1 MPTIQVRD
9 VPDDV
14 HRIYQ
19 QRAALAGMS
28 MQEYLRAELTR
39 NARTRTPAEL
49 VAETEQRLA
58 SEGSEGFATRSS
70 AALLR
75 ADRGA
80 H

>member
-1 MPTIQVRD
+1 M
-9 VPDDV
+9 PDDV

-28 MQEYLRAELTR
+28 LQEYLRAELTH
-39 NARTRTPAEL
+39 NARTRTPAEI
-49 VAETEQRLA
+49 EQRLA

-70 AALLR
+70 ATLIRTDR
-75 ADRGA
+75 AA

>member
-1 MPTIQVRD
+1 MATIQVRE
-9 VPDDV
+9 VPEDV

-28 MQEYLRAELTR
+28 LQEYLRAELTR

-49 VAETEQRLA
+49 VAEIEQRLA
-58 SEGSEGFATRSS
+58 AEGTDGLATASS
-70 AALLR
+70 AASIR
-75 ADRGA
+75 ADRYT

>member
-1 MPTIQVRD
+1 MATIQVRD

-14 HRIYQ
+14 HRVYQ
-19 QRAALAGMS
+19 QRAMLAGMS
-28 MQEYLRAELTR
+28 LQEYLRVELTR

-58 SEGSEGFATRSS
+58 AEGAGGFATASS
-70 AALLR
+70 VSVLR
-75 ADRGA
+75 ADRDA

>member
-1 MPTIQVRD
+1 MATIQVRD

-19 QRAALAGMS
+19 QRAALTGMS
-28 MQEYLRAELTR
+28 LQEYLRAELTR

-49 VAETEQRLA
+49 VAEVEQQLT
-58 SEGSEGFATRSS
+58 SEGSEGFAARSS
-70 AALLR
+70 AALVR
-75 ADRGA
+75 ADRGR

>member
-1 MPTIQVRD
+1 MATIQVRD

-14 HRIYQ
+14 HRTYQ
-19 QRAALAGMS
+19 QRAAMAGMS
-28 MQEYLRAELTR
+28 LQEFLRAELTR

-58 SEGSEGFATRSS
+58 AEGSEGFATRSS
-70 AALLR
+70 ATSIR
-75 ADRGA
+75 ADRAA

>member
-1 MPTIQVRD
+1 MATIQVRD

-19 QRAALAGMS
+19 QRATLAGMS
-28 MQEYLRAELTR
+28 LQEYLRVELTR
-39 NARTRTPAEL
+39 NARTRAPAEL

-58 SEGSEGFATRSS
+58 AEGSAGFAMTSS
-70 AALLR
+70 ASLLR
-75 ADRGA
+75 ADRDA